1 MNVRPPYK
9 NRRSTPLK
17 NDLLEQYLQA
27 LRHANSDPNHTPRV
41 RDKLYQAIIKNKE
54 HTKDRPIPQRTRAQ
68 EQVIVNELARRLLA
82 SNEQTIYNRRQ
93 KKPQSYNLLNEVRRG
108 HNYSIRTN
116 GEIFSNPELL
126 PNSNKG
132 KFNGNAAHQTRV
144 MLSRQSWNKI
154 PEASIIP
161 PNARQWKFLQEVMRI
176 NGSNNTRLNSP
187 NNRRSN
193 GSPNTKRLS
202 RVSVNSVISFPR

>member
-41 RDKLYQAIIKNKE
+41 RDQLYQAIIKNKE
-54 HTKDRPIPQRTRAQ
+54 HTKDRAIAERT
-68 EQVIVNELARRLLA
+68 
-82 SNEQTIYNRRQ
+82 RRQ